1 MSGLRNKNIS
11 INTEIDFIENKN
23 YYKVSTYSD
32 ITVLRNN
39 VWNKLNHSKEIII
52 NKATG
57 FAAKITR
64 ATIDKIINPISNF
77 KPFNRQYIDDLN
89 GAFYLKQL
97 FEKEKRA
104 QPQVKKLTSSS
115 MVTLFSINNSIR
127 FNGNCQSPFL
137 ITIFFIDK

>member
-39 VWNKLNHSKEIII
+39 VRNKLNHSKEIII

-57 FAAKITR
+57 FTAKITR
-64 ATIDKIINPISNF
+64 ATIDKIINPIPNF

-89 GAFYLKQL
+89 SYNYYSYSDFVA
-97 FEKEKRA
+97 E
-104 QPQVKKLTSSS
+104 
-115 MVTLFSINNSIR
+115 SINYNYVWVI
-127 FNGNCQSPFL
+127 N
-137 ITIFFIDK
+137 

>member
-39 VWNKLNHSKEIII
+39 VWNKLNHSKKIII

-57 FAAKITR
+57 FTVKITR
-64 ATIDKIINPISNF
+64 ATIDKIINPIPNF

-89 GAFYLKQL
+89 SYNYYSYSDFVA
-97 FEKEKRA
+97 E
-104 QPQVKKLTSSS
+104 
-115 MVTLFSINNSIR
+115 SINYNYVWVI
-127 FNGNCQSPFL
+127 N
-137 ITIFFIDK
+137 